1 MTLNQL
7 LVIYTFC
14 YTALN
19 SFHVVHIWKFD
30 VVCAFQ
36 VYLRPD
42 VEDMTQVVDGVWR
55 LPVSI
60 VMRSASDGLMYEL
73 TDRWQLRRGQAWD
86 EQVLLMTPLREVGP
100 GWYSVFIVVPAAD
113 LPAAPAPDRLEE
125 LPDL

>member
-1 MTLNQL
+1 M
-7 LVIYTFC
+7 
-14 YTALN
+14 
-19 SFHVVHIWKFD
+19 
-30 VVCAFQ
+30 CAFQ

-73 TDRWQLRRGQAWD
+73 TQGWQLRQGQAWD

-100 GWYSVFIVVPAAD
+100 AGIACSTSYQ
-113 LPAAPAPDRLEE
+113 LPTSLQLQHQTD
-125 LPDL
+125 